1 MRTSALLPVGA
12 AVGLIGFLALA
23 VEGLR
28 VAIGDVSL
36 SGWQAVVPW
45 AGLVLVAVG
54 ALLLVVALLDTRDEG

>member
-1 MRTSALLPVGA
+1 M
-12 AVGLIGFLALA
+12 IGFLALA